1 MQGEILTKFP
11 NFGLYSKLSPKDL
24 CQADFLGLAQ
34 LAQYSNLDL
43 AKNRLILQ
51 NFQFWTDSRYHMTI
65 DYIWPKRLQD
75 KSCDNLRLLVT
86 APFLGNISKVL
97 NDLFTMASG
106 HFFAK
111 YMNIFQKTV
120 RYHMTIDYLW
130 PKRLRDLS
138 GIRVVTIFVL
148 TAPFLGNLNT

>member
-1 MQGEILTKFP
+1 MYVNSFTSYTP
-11 NFGLYSKLSPKDL
+11 V
-24 CQADFLGLAQ
+24 
-34 LAQYSNLDL
+34 
-43 AKNRLILQ
+43 
-51 NFQFWTDSRYHMTI
+51 RYHMTI
-65 DYIWPKRLQD
+65 DYLWPKRLQD

-120 RYHMTIDYLW
+120 KYHMTIDYLW
-130 PKRLRDLS
+130 PKRL
-138 GIRVVTIFVL
+138 
-148 TAPFLGNLNT
+148 